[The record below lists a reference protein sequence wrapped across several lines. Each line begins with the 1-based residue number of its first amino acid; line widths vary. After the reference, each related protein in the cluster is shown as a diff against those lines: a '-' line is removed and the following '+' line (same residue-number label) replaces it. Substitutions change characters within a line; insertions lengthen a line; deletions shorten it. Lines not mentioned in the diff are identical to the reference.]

1 MARGHLADLPG
12 TSAVGGHRTSPAGQP
27 CHRVAQ
33 ATLAENG
40 RRIITWAPT
49 GSRIVTPNVV
59 CNTNRGV
66 HIPTVDTPESIKFLL
81 VHLCA
86 TSG

>member
-1 MARGHLADLPG
+1 MARGHLAGLPG

-40 RRIITWAPT
+40 AARHHLGTN

-59 CNTNRGV
+59 CNTYRGV
-66 HIPTVDTPESIKFLL
+66 HIPAVEHSR
-81 VHLCA
+81 V
-86 TSG
+86 